1 MKVISLI
8 NMKGGVGKTTM
19 AVNICHCLSTRE
31 SKKVL
36 MIDVDPQFNATQ
48 CVFKPDAYMKYVD
61 KGGDTIINV
70 FDEDNTVIAGT
81 VDGFKRKEAKEL
93 KDVKP
98 YKINDKWYVLPGNL
112 NLYQIDMP
120 GGSGKENN
128 IKRYIEEIQPVYNFD
143 YVIIDTPPTPSVW
156 MSSALI
162 ASDYYLIPV
171 KPDPLSYT
179 GIDLLEG
186 IVKKRKRSFNLKIK
200 CIGII
205 FTMADK
211 NTLVYR
217 GAVKYINNTN
227 KSHLKFANDITQ
239 RTTIARGITTQQ
251 YILDAAPDPSKKE
264 LLLVVKELIKRIE
277 NDEEKGK

>member
-31 SKKVL
+31 GKKVL
-36 MIDVDPQFNATQ
+36 LIDVDPQFNATQ
-48 CVFKPDAYMKYVD
+48 CVFNPEQYIKYLQG
-61 KGGDTIINV
+61 GGDTIINI
-70 FDEDNTVIAGT
+70 FDEENTVIAGT
-81 VDGFKRKEAKEL
+81 VDGIKSKESKEL
-93 KDVKP
+93 KDIKP
-98 YKINDKWYVLPGNL
+98 HQVNEKWYVLPGNL

-120 GGSGKENN
+120 SGSGKENS
-128 IKRYIEEIQPVYNFD
+128 IKRYLEEIQPAYNFD

-186 IVKKRKRSFNLKIK
+186 IVKKRKRSFGIKIK

-217 GAVKYINNTN
+217 GAINYINKTK
-227 KSHLKFANDITQ
+227 KSDLKFANDITQ
-239 RTTIARGITTQQ
+239 RTMIARGITQQ
-251 YILDAAPDPSKKE
+251 RFILDAAPDSSKKE

-277 NDEEKGK
+277 EDEKKGK

>member
-48 CVFKPDAYMKYVD
+48 CVFKPDAYVKYLE

-81 VDGFKRKEAKEL
+81 VDGIKRKET
-93 KDVKP
+93 KDLIDIKP
-98 YKINDKWYVLPGNL
+98 YKINDNWYVLPGNL

-120 GGSGKENN
+120 SGSGKENS
-128 IKRYIEEIQPVYNFD
+128 IKRYLEEIQPSYNFD

-217 GAVKYINNTN
+217 GAIEYINKTR
-227 KSHLKFANDITQ
+227 KSELKFKNDITQ
-239 RTTIARGITTQQ
+239 RTVIARGITKQD
-251 YILDAAPDPSKKE
+251 YILDVGNDASKKE

-277 NDEEKGK
+277 EDGKKDR